1 MLELSLFCISGNDD
15 LKEDLSDESEDEV
28 VGFYED
34 SDSDMSDSL
43 MKSQELDL
51 GFAANPDT
59 DTCNSN
65 SVTDNSISSKHVQ
78 IKQDSSS
85 EFLPSVF
92 GGTDQSKIW
101 ADLNKNDNLATF
113 SSELFQSK
121 IWADLNKNDNL
132 ATFSSEL
139 FSTSVPFL
147 SVNLKQQ
154 TDGFDNDVIQG
165 KKQVSVPP
173 GFHSSSEAKHVAE
186 ISQKLAN
193 FVIETDTEA
202 SVTATEL
209 GKIEFRNYCF

>member
-113 SSELFQSK
+113 SSELF
-121 IWADLNKNDNL
+121 
-132 ATFSSEL
+132 
-139 FSTSVPFL
+139 STSVPFL

-209 GKIEFRNYCF
+209 GKIEFRNNCF

>member
-113 SSELFQSK
+113 SSELF
-121 IWADLNKNDNL
+121 
-132 ATFSSEL
+132 
-139 FSTSVPFL
+139 STSVPFL

>member
-1 MLELSLFCISGNDD
+1 MVSTVGGDD
-15 LKEDLSDESEDEV
+15 LKDDLSDDSDDEAI
-28 VGFYED
+28 GFDSD

-51 GFAANPDT
+51 GFAANPET

-65 SVTDNSISSKHVQ
+65 SVNSDAATAAKLHA
-78 IKQDSSS
+78 KQQSNSD
-85 EFLPSVF
+85 FLPPMF
-92 GGTDQSKIW
+92 GCTDQSKIW
-101 ADLNKNDNLATF
+101 ADINKT
-113 SSELFQSK
+113 E
-121 IWADLNKNDNL
+121 NL

-147 SVNLKQQ
+147 SVSLKQQ
-154 TDGFDNDVIQG
+154 SEGFDNDVIQG

-173 GFHSSSEAKHVAE
+173 GFHSSSEAKHVEE

-202 SVTATEL
+202 SVTATEM
-209 GKIEFRNYCF
+209 GQYYST